1 MNQTSSPPVVQP
13 RTSPSPSGSDGVLI
27 ERVQQLRLDTQLAVR
42 GSNWKSRT
50 AWLPWILV
58 ILMALAWAGAGLRLY
73 RNGGLTPVPAGPA
86 ASTATPIP
94 SGTTPAT
101 SATPSAPASASR
113 PSSPPAAGEL
123 LLQIKGTI
131 IPSLQINL
139 SPDDVSGVVEE
150 IYFKEGDR
158 VKQGQVLA
166 RIRNNRYMN
175 DYYAAQ
181 AAVAAAKA
189 RLADL
194 TGQAVRPEERQQAE
208 AELEEARAAWIRADQ
223 EVKRLSA
230 QRSSGTVSA
239 QELERADADLKAAA
253 ARVSRLQASLAL
265 LTMGARRERIEAAQ
279 AELRQAEA
287 RLQEAERL
295 LRNCEVRA
303 PIDGTIL
310 TKVADRGALVSPMSF
325 NVAAGICSM
334 ADLSKLEVEIDVP
347 ERQITKIQR
356 GLDCLVQADADPNRG
371 YRAVVDRIMPI
382 ADDTKNVVK
391 VRIRI
396 YLPPSEEPGSF
407 LKPKMSVVATIY
419 NRPFVFNLVT
429 DQPWGDESAR
439 SRDGTPPSNPPR
451 LP

>member
-1 MNQTSSPPVVQP
+1 MSLATNTSLPENRSQAA
-13 RTSPSPSGSDGVLI
+13 PSPDGALVD
-27 ERVQQLRLDTQLAVR
+27 RVQQLRLDTQLGRSPGNGRSRAV
-42 GSNWKSRT
+42 
-50 AWLPWILV
+50 WLPWILV
-58 ILMALAWAGAGLRLY
+58 ILMAVAWAGVGIRVY
-73 RNGGLTPVPAGPA
+73 RNGGLTSPAPGPEGTNPA
-86 ASTATPIP
+86 ASGTPASSSTSGGGGPP
-94 SGTTPAT
+94 STTPRPG
-101 SATPSAPASASR
+101 STPAP
-113 PSSPPAAGEL
+113 GEL
-123 LLQIKGTI
+123 LLQIKGNV

-139 SPDDVSGVVEE
+139 SPDDISGVVEE
-150 IYFKEGDR
+150 IFFKEGDR

-166 RIRNNRYMN
+166 RIRNNRYLH

-194 TGQAVRPEERQQAE
+194 TGAAVRPEERRQAE
-208 AELEEARAAWIRADQ
+208 AELEEARAAWVRADQ

-230 QRSSGTVSA
+230 QRSTGTVSA

-253 ARVSRLQASLAL
+253 ARVARLEASLAL

-287 RLQEAERL
+287 RLQEAQRL

-334 ADLSKLEVEIDVP
+334 ADLAKLEVEIDVP
-347 ERQITKIQR
+347 ERQITKIR
-356 GLDCLVQADADPNRG
+356 RDLDCLVQADADPNRP
-371 YRAVVDRIMPI
+371 YRAKVDRIMPI
-382 ADDTKNVVK
+382 ADDTKNVIK
-391 VRIRI
+391 VRIRV
-396 YLPPSEEPGSF
+396 YLPLGEEPGSF

-419 NRPFVFNLVT
+419 NRPFVFNTAT
-429 DQPWGDESAR
+429 DQPWGDEAR
-439 SRDGTPPSNPPR
+439 RAPE
-451 LP
+451 

>member
-1 MNQTSSPPVVQP
+1 MNRLGTTDSVADPPAA
-13 RTSPSPSGSDGVLI
+13 TSPASADGTLAD
-27 ERVQQLRLDTQLAVR
+27 RVQQLRLDRQL
-42 GSNWKSRT
+42 GSNEGGTRSRSV
-50 AWLPWILV
+50 WLPWLLV
-58 ILMALAWAGAGLRLY
+58 ILMALAWAGVGLRVY
-73 RNGGLTPVPAGPA
+73 REGGLPGNGSGTAAAPPA
-86 ASTATPIP
+86 APATGSASATSSTASAP
-94 SGTTPAT
+94 STNRLP
-101 SATPSAPASASR
+101 PSAPT
-113 PSSPPAAGEL
+113 AGEL
-123 LLQIKGTI
+123 LLQIKGNI

-150 IYFKEGDR
+150 IFFKEGDR
-158 VKQGQVLA
+158 VKQGQLLA
-166 RIRNNRYMN
+166 RIRNNRYRN
-175 DYYAAQ
+175 DYLAAQ
-181 AAVAAAKA
+181 AAVAAARA

-194 TGQAVRPEERQQAE
+194 TGEAVRPEERQQAE
-208 AELEEARAAWIRADQ
+208 AELEEARAAWMRADQ

-230 QRSSGTVSA
+230 QRNTGTVSA

-253 ARVSRLQASLAL
+253 ARVARLQASLSL

-334 ADLSKLEVEIDVP
+334 ADLAKLEAEIDVP
-347 ERQITKIQR
+347 ERQITRIRR

-371 YRAVVDRIMPI
+371 YRASVDRIMPI

-396 YLPPSEEPGSF
+396 YLPPGEEPGAF

-419 NRPFVFNLVT
+419 NRPFVFNPET
-429 DQPWGDESAR
+429 DQPWGDELAR
-439 SRDGTPPSNPPR
+439 SRD
-451 LP
+451 

>member
-1 MNQTSSPPVVQP
+1 MSLATNTSTPENRSQAV
-13 RTSPSPSGSDGVLI
+13 PSPDGALVD
-27 ERVQQLRLDTQLAVR
+27 RVQQLRLDTQLGR
-42 GSNWKSRT
+42 SPSHGRSR
-50 AWLPWILV
+50 ANWLPWILV
-58 ILMALAWAGAGLRLY
+58 VLMAVAWAGVGIRVY
-73 RNGGLTPVPAGPA
+73 RQGGLVSPPVGPEGTSTA
-86 ASTATPIP
+86 AS
-94 SGTTPAT
+94 GTPASSST
-101 SATPSAPASASR
+101 SGGGGSPSTTSR
-113 PSSPPAAGEL
+113 SGSPPAPGEL
-123 LLQIKGTI
+123 LLQIKGNV

-139 SPDDVSGVVEE
+139 SPDDISGVVEE
-150 IYFKEGDR
+150 IFFKEGDR

-166 RIRNNRYMN
+166 RIRNNRYLH

-194 TGQAVRPEERQQAE
+194 TGAAVRPEERRQAE
-208 AELEEARAAWIRADQ
+208 AELEEARAAWVRADQ

-230 QRSSGTVSA
+230 QRNTGTVSA

-253 ARVSRLQASLAL
+253 ARVARLEASLAL

-287 RLQEAERL
+287 RLQEAQRL

-334 ADLSKLEVEIDVP
+334 ADLAKMEVEIDVP
-347 ERQITKIQR
+347 ERQIIKIRR
-356 GLDCLVQADADPNRG
+356 GLDCLVQADADPSRP

-382 ADDTKNVVK
+382 ADDTKNVIK

-396 YLPPSEEPGSF
+396 YLPLGEEPGSF

-419 NRPFVFNLVT
+419 NRPFVFNMAT
-429 DQPWGDESAR
+429 DQPWGDEAS
-439 SRDGTPPSNPPR
+439 R
-451 LP
+451 LPE

>member
-1 MNQTSSPPVVQP
+1 MSLATNTSLPENRSQAAPPP
-13 RTSPSPSGSDGVLI
+13 DGALVD
-27 ERVQQLRLDTQLAVR
+27 RVQQLRLDTQLGRSPGGGRSRAV
-42 GSNWKSRT
+42 
-50 AWLPWILV
+50 WLPWILV
-58 ILMALAWAGAGLRLY
+58 ILMAVAWAGVGIRVY
-73 RNGGLTPVPAGPA
+73 RNGGLTSPAPGSEGTSPA
-86 ASTATPIP
+86 AAGTAASSSTSGGGGPP
-94 SGTTPAT
+94 STTPRPG
-101 SATPSAPASASR
+101 STPAP
-113 PSSPPAAGEL
+113 GEL
-123 LLQIKGTI
+123 LLQIKGNV

-139 SPDDVSGVVEE
+139 SPDDISGVVEE
-150 IYFKEGDR
+150 IFFKEGDR

-166 RIRNNRYMN
+166 RIRNNRYLH

-194 TGQAVRPEERQQAE
+194 TGAAVRPEERRQAE
-208 AELEEARAAWIRADQ
+208 AELEEARAAWVRADQ

-230 QRSSGTVSA
+230 QRSTGTVSA

-253 ARVSRLQASLAL
+253 ARVARLEASLAL

-287 RLQEAERL
+287 RLQEAQRL

-334 ADLSKLEVEIDVP
+334 ADLAKLEVEIDVP
-347 ERQITKIQR
+347 ERQITKIHR
-356 GLDCLVQADADPNRG
+356 GLDCLVQADADPNRP

-382 ADDTKNVVK
+382 ADDTKNVIK
-391 VRIRI
+391 VRIRV
-396 YLPPSEEPGSF
+396 YLPLGEEPGSF

-419 NRPFVFNLVT
+419 NRPFVFNTAT
-429 DQPWGDESAR
+429 DQPWGDEAR
-439 SRDGTPPSNPPR
+439 RTPE
-451 LP
+451 